1 MELIFNEY
9 QKVVYIDGSL
19 LFKDEEIYR
28 VLLFY
33 GQESA
38 RINRTLMSLL
48 TDEMIE
54 RMKNELYDFRILY
67 DKHLIIIERI

>member
-19 LFKDEEIYR
+19 LFKDEEIYK

-38 RINRTLMSLL
+38 RINRTLMPLL